1 MSKKFKD
8 YLKVL
13 AWGVFVAVCLT
24 ALTGYT
30 RDEVK
35 YVTVT
40 YTVTKSDTLQTIA
53 ERFIVK
59 NTGTVRQIDE
69 FREGIRELN
78 FDVIG
83 NDEVK
88 PGQILKI
95 GWWEKK

>member
-1 MSKKFKD
+1 MSKKAKD
-8 YLKVL
+8 YFKVL
-13 AWGVFVAVCLT
+13 GFGVLVALCL
-24 ALTGYT
+24 AFLSGYT

-40 YTVTKSDTLQTIA
+40 YTVTKSDTLQSIA
-53 ERFIVK
+53 ERFIIQ

-88 PGQILKI
+88 PGQVLKI
-95 GWWEKK
+95 GYWEHK